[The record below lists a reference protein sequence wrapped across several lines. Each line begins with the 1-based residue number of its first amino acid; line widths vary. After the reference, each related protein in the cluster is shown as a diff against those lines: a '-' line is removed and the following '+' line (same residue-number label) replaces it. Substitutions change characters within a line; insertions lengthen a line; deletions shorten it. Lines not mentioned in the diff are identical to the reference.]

1 MSKDEIPYKVVGREA
16 QSELGNAVAEKRS
29 QLIKNRSIAK
39 RIHSALPGSRQQ
51 KHIYLPF

>member
-16 QSELGNAVAEKRS
+16 QSELGNVVAEKRS

-39 RIHSALPGSRQQ
+39 RI
-51 KHIYLPF
+51 